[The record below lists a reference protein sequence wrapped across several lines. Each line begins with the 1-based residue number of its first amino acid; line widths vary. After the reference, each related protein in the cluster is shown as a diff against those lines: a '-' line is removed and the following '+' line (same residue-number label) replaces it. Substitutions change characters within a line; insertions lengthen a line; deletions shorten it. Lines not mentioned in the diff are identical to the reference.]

1 MQRSLRETE
10 ALCAHGPD
18 RNDLGQ
24 GFLAATAP
32 GAGSG
37 TEVPTWVIQ
46 VPISGRHRRS
56 RYEVEVNVL

>member
-1 MQRSLRETE
+1 MP
-10 ALCAHGPD
+10 LCAHGPD

-24 GFLAATAP
+24 GFLAARAP

-46 VPISGRHRRS
+46 VPVNGRHRPP
-56 RYEVEVNVL
+56 RYEAEVNVP